1 VEEHV
6 EACRL
11 SDIRQQSSA
20 QAGTDH
26 SKVFLVLRP
35 ELVVLLVV
43 WVAGRPHA
51 ILRGDSVP
59 RSALFCT
66 SSWLVCTI
74 RPFLRSSR
82 WSSLRP
88 TTAWIKVLAID
99 PIAVD
104 DTATGVL
111 VIAVVNMGII
121 FLQVVVLDIA
131 SAVIMIAIIVLDIH
145 DNDLMIIPH

>member
-1 VEEHV
+1 MF
-6 EACRL
+6 
-11 SDIRQQSSA
+11 IY
-20 QAGTDH
+20 
-26 SKVFLVLRP
+26 LVLRP

-51 ILRGDSVP
+51 VRYQDSMP
-59 RSALFCT
+59 SLALFCT